1 MISRLGPLG
10 ELPPCHRQYLRV
22 ILNIS
27 GKESIMVYR
36 TTGASVLAW
45 MMRAERSRRAALEQD
60 LSWLLHGP
68 TDPDVVEP
76 ADEAPP
82 ALLAAE

>member
-1 MISRLGPLG
+1 
-10 ELPPCHRQYLRV
+10 
-22 ILNIS
+22 
-27 GKESIMVYR
+27 MVYR

-45 MMRAERSRRAALEQD
+45 MMRAERNRRAALEQD

-76 ADEAPP
+76 ADEAPAP
-82 ALLAAE
+82 LLAAE